1 MCLTPLLLKQFY
13 VLLRE
18 GLVNYRIP
26 SLKMLRLFELPVDI
40 FRLFCS
46 VIPEIK
52 KIEKVMFKVKT
63 GYIFEW
69 SCDARASLQG

>member
-1 MCLTPLLLKQFY
+1 M
-13 VLLRE
+13 LLRE

-63 GYIFEW
+63 GYIFE
-69 SCDARASLQG
+69 